1 MPRLPIMI
9 SDNEKGNYMKRLK
22 DALFQALAVM
32 AALCGIAVLA
42 GIIFSI
48 FHEGMPIF
56 RHVSL
61 HEFLFTKHWY
71 PTHENPQFGIAAL
84 IVGSLSVTIGALLIA
99 IPLGLGSAIFI
110 SELASQRLREITKP
124 VIELLAGI
132 PSVVYGLFGMA
143 FLAPAIRV
151 WFNLDSGLNL
161 FTGSII
167 LGIMVVP
174 IISSMSE
181 DALSNVP
188 RSLREASYA
197 LGASKWETITKVVVP
212 AARSGV
218 LGSILMGFG
227 RAIGETMVVLMV
239 VGGSAQFPKSIFSS
253 IRPMTSAISA
263 EMGETVMGD
272 MHYQSLFAIA
282 IILFII
288 TFTVSLI
295 SELIVR
301 KK

>member
-1 MPRLPIMI
+1 
-9 SDNEKGNYMKRLK
+9 MKRLK
-22 DALFQALAVM
+22 DALFQALAAM

-61 HEFLFTKHWY
+61 HEFLFTTTWY
-71 PTHENPQFGIAAL
+71 PTHEHPQFGIAAL

-110 SELASQRLREITKP
+110 SELANQRLREITKP

-212 AARSGV
+212 AAHSGV

-239 VGGSAQFPKSIFSS
+239 VGGSAQFPRSIFSS

-282 IILFII
+282 IVLFII
-288 TFTVSLI
+288 TFSVSLI